1 MPGCSTSNIV
11 KKIQTP
17 QTLFGKTG
25 KAASLDERLAPLFGR
40 RSVREFLPR
49 EVEQREIAALLEAAM
64 AAPSA
69 WASYPAEFIVM
80 TDPDV
85 RTAVSSFLPHGKFL
99 AKAPLGF
106 MVCGDLARACH
117 GELSYMIQDCSACV
131 ENLLVAAHL
140 LGLGACWLGVHPNV
154 DRVEKVR
161 DYFHLPEN
169 IIPVAA
175 IAVGWPGKIPPPRTN
190 YESEQVHLNAW

>member
-1 MPGCSTSNIV
+1 MPMKKLLCLLLALAVLTLAGCGSQSPAPAETTEPETAAPTETAEENDGAVTS
-11 KKIQTP
+11 
-17 QTLFGKTG
+17 
-25 KAASLDERLAPLFGR
+25 
-40 RSVREFLPR
+40 
-49 EVEQREIAALLEAAM
+49 IAALLEAAM

-175 IAVGWPGKIPPPRTN
+175 IAVGWSGKIPPPRTN